1 MHKAGTEMMIK
12 MEKNMDLKNKYDS
25 IIFDLDG
32 TLWNS
37 SKPICEAWNIILDRH
52 KEIVREPITIE
63 ELGQCMGLPMYD
75 IAAKLFPDE
84 KEEVRNAL
92 MDELC
97 EFENG
102 YLEKMGGVLFPGLEA
117 TLKELKTK
125 YPLYIVS
132 NCQDG
137 YIEAFLQYSKLGEYF
152 KDFTCPAYTGRL
164 KGENIRI
171 IMERNG
177 LSEAVYVGDTQ
188 GDANSCKEAE
198 IPMIYAA
205 YGFGEVEKADASIQ
219 SFDEL
224 LDMDFDRL

>member
-1 MHKAGTEMMIK
+1 MMIK

-205 YGFGEVEKADASIQ
+205 YGFGKVEKADASIQ